1 MTKNQI
7 KKTVCI
13 QGLGHVGIA
22 MAAAVAGAR
31 NTQDCAIYDVVG
43 VDVETPDGCRKVA
56 AVNLGECRLS
66 AKGNPTRKT
75 KGVRV
80 TVYEQQGAWR
90 YCIQKTKKKEE
101 DVIHSHNEFTTE
113 DQAKIGA
120 FDWLDTNHTAK

>member
-56 AVNLGECRLS
+56 AVNLGECPIETTDPSLV
-66 AKGNPTRKT
+66 AALKTANELGNLRAT
-75 KGVRV
+75 
-80 TVYEQQGAWR
+80 
-90 YCIQKTKKKEE
+90 
-101 DVIHSHNEFTTE
+101 HST
-113 DQAKIGA
+113 
-120 FDWLDTNHTAK
+120 